1 MSLYIVTISLLHYR
15 CDVTIK
21 PVSDYLAQAPIEVI
35 YLFADDAITCEGFIE
50 PEPNFARGMSYI
62 IYVVKTNTTVRLT
75 CSDRAHGI
83 VYFGYWLGTVVKYCT
98 RNGL

>member
-21 PVSDYLAQAPIEVI
+21 SVLDGLAQAPKHVK

-50 PEPNFARGMSYI
+50 PETNFAGGMLYI
-62 IYVVKTNTTVRLT
+62 ALLKLILQ
-75 CSDRAHGI
+75 
-83 VYFGYWLGTVVKYCT
+83 LQ
-98 RNGL
+98 